1 MDLGLSG
8 RNAAITG
15 GSMGIGKAVAASLAG
30 EGVNVAILAR
40 GQEAIDGA
48 VAELDS
54 LPGDVMGLSMDL
66 TDRNSVDA
74 AAAAV
79 AERFGTINI
88 LVNNA
93 GHRMRRMDRQILWGD
108 EDWEADIDIKT
119 LGMLRAIRAFHPHL
133 ATDGTGRIINI
144 SGVAASIVFH
154 GALTHGI
161 NNAAMQTTTK
171 YLAKDMAAEKIT
183 VNTISPGLV
192 ATEWRQGWAQMMA
205 DNQDITQEEFLVR
218 YTAQIGAFV
227 GRWAEPREIADI
239 ATFLASDRA
248 AYITGTVID
257 VDGGI
262 TANAR

>member
-1 MDLGLSG
+1 MDLGLEG
-8 RNAAITG
+8 RTAAVTG
-15 GSMGIGKAVAASLAG
+15 GSMGIGKAVARGLAA

-40 GQEAIDGA
+40 GQEALDA
-48 VAELDS
+48 VVADLS
-54 LPGDVMGLSMDL
+54 GLPGEIVAVQTDL
-66 TDRNSVDA
+66 TDRKSVDA

-79 AERFGTINI
+79 AERFGTVHI

-93 GHRMRRMDRQILWGD
+93 GHRMRSMERQIHWED
-108 EDWEADIDIKT
+108 EDWEADINVKT

-133 ATDGTGRIINI
+133 VKDGSGSIINI
-144 SGVAASIVFH
+144 SGIAAAIVFH

-161 NNAAMQTTTK
+161 NNSAMQTTTK
-171 YLAKDMAAEKIT
+171 YLAKDMATENIR
-183 VNTISPGLV
+183 VNAIAPGLV
-192 ATEWRQGWAQMMA
+192 ATEWRHGWAQMMA
-205 DNQDITQEEFLVR
+205 DNQDITKQEFLDR
-218 YTAQIGAFV
+218 YTAQIGAFI
-227 GRWAEPREIADI
+227 GRWAEVAEVADV

>member
-8 RNAAITG
+8 RSAAITG

-40 GQEAIDGA
+40 GQEAIDAA
-48 VAELDS
+48 VAELDN
-54 LPGDVMGLSMDL
+54 LPGDVVGWSMDL
-66 TDRNSVDA
+66 TDRKSVDA

-79 AERFGTINI
+79 AERFGTIHI

-93 GHRMRRMDRQILWGD
+93 GHRMRRMDRQILWED

-119 LGMLRAIRAFHPHL
+119 LGTLRAIRAFHPHL
-133 ATDGTGRIINI
+133 ARDGTGRIINI

-161 NNAAMQTTTK
+161 NNAAMQMTTK

-183 VNTISPGLV
+183 VNTISPGVV

-248 AYITGTVID
+248 AYITGTVIN